1 MILSLSI
8 GYAVKTD
15 VSQDINEIIGEAD
28 NYMYADK
35 VQFSRSRKQA
45 VLKEF
50 FKTISEKHPCEK
62 EHSERVAVYNSAL
75 AAAIG
80 TEESKLGSLK
90 DAALMHDIG
99 KITIPGELLCKP
111 AKLTEEEFEIVKQHP
126 VIGYRILK
134 GLDGYSQYAKAL
146 LYHHERWDGTGY
158 PMGLKGERIPV
169 FSRVLAIADAYETM
183 TSERPY
189 RVRRTREEAIE
200 ELRNNAGTQF
210 DPRLVEVFI
219 EKVLMK

>member
-1 MILSLSI
+1 
-8 GYAVKTD
+8 
-15 VSQDINEIIGEAD
+15 
-28 NYMYADK
+28 
-35 VQFSRSRKQA
+35 
-45 VLKEF
+45 
-50 FKTISEKHPCEK
+50 
-62 EHSERVAVYNSAL
+62 
-75 AAAIG
+75 
-80 TEESKLGSLK
+80 
-90 DAALMHDIG
+90 MHDIG

-134 GLDGYSQYAKAL
+134 GLDRYSQHAKAL

-169 FSRVLAIADAYETM
+169 FSRVIAIADAYETM
-183 TSERPY
+183 TSGRPY
-189 RVRRTREEAIE
+189 SVIRTREDAIE